1 MLIVLPVNLMS
12 FATASGEWN
21 ARPTGYVLEEPSI
34 VGSIEDG
41 RVAVEKIKGQ
51 EARIEATENALI
63 KIEEQV
69 RIMSIAHAETQ
80 KELKQIPD
88 LIKQVEADFA
98 KTLRKEKAK
107 SASSGL
113 LIGLIAGVGGAL
125 LAQ

>member
-1 MLIVLPVNLMS
+1 MS